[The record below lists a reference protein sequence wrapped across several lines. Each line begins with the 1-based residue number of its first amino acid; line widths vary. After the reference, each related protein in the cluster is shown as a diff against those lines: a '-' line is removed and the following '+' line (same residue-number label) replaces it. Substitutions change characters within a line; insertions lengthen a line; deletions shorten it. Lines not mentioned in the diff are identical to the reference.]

1 MKNNYKILSDD
12 NFGNIAIVFKSLL
25 VGLLAGCVTV
35 VYRVTLTYAE
45 DFAFGMYDFLRA
57 NLKFIPLVLLAL
69 CLAAYFIGILVSKD
83 EMISGSGIPQ
93 IEGIL
98 KGHFGK
104 RKHWLH
110 TLYSKFLGGAMAVA
124 GGLSMGREGPSIQL
138 GACVAEGLGKKIG
151 KGRLERKILMASG
164 ASAGLA
170 AAFNAPMAGVMFAL
184 EEIFKYFSPVILL
197 SMMSAAVTSDFVSKQ
212 VFGVTPIF
220 DFAIT
225 RGIPLNS
232 YWILI
237 VLGIFL
243 GIMGALYNFVLLE
256 IKAMYSKVKCLNTKT
271 RIMIPFIMAGVLG
284 LLFPV
289 VLGGGHRVVEELTL
303 NNSIRFILLI
313 FVVKF
318 VFSLVSFGSGVPG
331 GIFFPLIV
339 LGAAIGAVFASVSV
353 DYLGFDEELFNN
365 FIILAMAGYFTA
377 IVRAPITGIVLIL
390 EMTGSFTNILPL
402 TVVAVIAYVVADL
415 LKSPPIYEA
424 LLENLIHNEQ
434 EEEKKEKRESNK
446 KIVVEFVVKHGSKF
460 ENLMVKNIDW
470 PGKSLLVGVNKGDR
484 QIIPKGDTE
493 IKVGDFITILTD
505 VSSESR
511 IKDILHEMNEPRYT
525 GKGND
530 EEECLEDE
538 PKTLTEL
545 EE

>member
-1 MKNNYKILSDD
+1 MKNNYKILGDD
-12 NFGNIAIVFKSLL
+12 NFGNISIVFKSLL
-25 VGLLAGCVTV
+25 VGLLAGGVTV
-35 VYRVTLTYAE
+35 LYRITLTYAE
-45 DFAFGMYDFLRA
+45 GFAFGMYDFVRD
-57 NLKFIPLVLLAL
+57 NLKFIPLLILLL
-69 CLAAYFIGILVSKD
+69 CLAAYVIGFLVSKNG
-83 EMISGSGIPQ
+83 MISGSGIPQ

-98 KGHFGK
+98 KGHFGG
-104 RKHWLH
+104 RKSWIN

-124 GGLSMGREGPSIQL
+124 GGLSLGREGPSIQL

-197 SMMSAAVTSDFVSKQ
+197 SMMSAAVASDFMSKQ

-220 DFAIT
+220 DFVIT
-225 RGIPLNS
+225 KGIPLNS

-237 VLGIFL
+237 VLGAFL
-243 GIMGALYNFVLLE
+243 GVMGAAYNFVLLE
-256 IKAMYSKVKCLNTKT
+256 IKALYGKMKCLNSKTK
-271 RIMIPFIMAGVLG
+271 IMIPFIMAGILG
-284 LLFPV
+284 LIFPV

-303 NNSIRFILLI
+303 DNGIRMIVLI

-318 VFSLVSFGSGVPG
+318 FFSLVSFGSGVPG

-339 LGAAIGAVFASVSV
+339 LGASIGAIFASVSV
-353 DYLGFDEELFNN
+353 NYLGFDEVLFNN

-402 TVVAVIAYVVADL
+402 TVVAVTAYIVADL

-424 LLENLIHNEQ
+424 LLENMIASEK
-434 EEEKKEKRESNK
+434 EEEKAESSK

-460 ENLMVKNIDW
+460 ENLHVKDIDW
-470 PGKSLLVGVNKGDR
+470 PGKSLLVGVKQGDK

-493 IKVGDFITILTD
+493 IKVGDYITILTD
-505 VSSESR
+505 IGSESR
-511 IKDILHEMNEPRYT
+511 IKEILNDMNEPFCKIEDNST
-525 GKGND
+525 NEM
-530 EEECLEDE
+530 EEQSCE
-538 PKTLTEL
+538 
-545 EE
+545 